1 MKKDF
6 NGDTIELYR
15 IMNKSLYFGMMANV
29 IVPMGLLL
37 ACYFFDQRYHP
48 ANKLGD
54 FANTLF
60 FIFLILGATQGAFAF
75 WWRQQ
80 LLLKPMIRR
89 KETFQIDLA
98 LGLTR
103 ISRPVFMLIGA
114 ISLYGVFYFFLTGRF
129 EETMFMVI
137 LSFIVFQVVR
147 PRYGLV
153 SKLIDNQYAMAEKGE
168 FYRERQ
174 QSGVSRD

>member
-6 NGDTIELYR
+6 NGDTIELFR
-15 IMNKSLYFGMMANV
+15 IMNKSLYFGMMSN
-29 IVPMGLLL
+29 IIIPMGLLL
-37 ACYFFDQRYHP
+37 ACYFYEQRYHP
-48 ANKLGD
+48 ANNIGD

-60 FIFLILGATQGAFAF
+60 YIFLTFGATQGAIAF

-89 KETFQIDLA
+89 KETFQTDLA
-98 LGLTR
+98 LGLTK
-103 ISRPVFMLIGA
+103 ICRPVFMLVAA
-114 ISLYGVFYFFLTGRF
+114 ISLYGLIYFFLTGRF

-137 LSFIVFQVVR
+137 LSFVVFQVVR

-153 SKLIDNQYAMAEKGE
+153 NKLIENQYALAEKGE
-168 FYRERQ
+168 FYRGE
-174 QSGVSRD
+174 

>member
-6 NGDTIELYR
+6 NGDTIELFR
-15 IMNKSLYFGMMANV
+15 IMNKSLYFGMMSN
-29 IVPMGLLL
+29 IIIPMGLLL
-37 ACYFFDQRYHP
+37 ACYFYEQRYHP
-48 ANKLGD
+48 ANNIGD

-60 FIFLILGATQGAFAF
+60 YIFLIFGAGQGAFAF

-89 KETFQIDLA
+89 RETFQTDLA
-98 LGLTR
+98 LGLTK
-103 ISRPVFMLIGA
+103 ICRPVFMLVAA
-114 ISLYGVFYFFLTGRF
+114 ITLYGLIYFFLTGRF

-137 LSFIVFQVVR
+137 LSFVVFQVVR

-153 SKLIDNQYAMAEKGE
+153 NKLIENQYDMAEKGE
-168 FYRERQ
+168 FYR
-174 QSGVSRD
+174 GK

>member
-6 NGDTIELYR
+6 NGDSIELFR
-15 IMNKSLYFGMMANV
+15 IMNKSLYFGMMSN
-29 IVPMGLLL
+29 IIIPMGLLL
-37 ACYFFDQRYHP
+37 ACYFYEQRYHP
-48 ANKLGD
+48 ANNIGD

-60 FIFLILGATQGAFAF
+60 YIFLTFGATQGAFAF

-89 KETFQIDLA
+89 RETFQTDLA

-103 ISRPVFMLIGA
+103 ICRPVFMLVAA
-114 ISLYGVFYFFLTGRF
+114 ISFYGLIYFFLTGRF

-137 LSFIVFQVVR
+137 LSFVVFQVVR

-153 SKLIDNQYAMAEKGE
+153 NKLIDNQYAMVEKGE
-168 FYRERQ
+168 VYRGE
-174 QSGVSRD
+174 

>member
-6 NGDTIELYR
+6 NGDNIELFR
-15 IMNKSLYFGMMANV
+15 IMNKSLYFGMMSN
-29 IVPMGLLL
+29 IIIPMGLLL
-37 ACYFFDQRYHP
+37 ACYFYEQRYHP
-48 ANKLGD
+48 ANNIGD

-60 FIFLILGATQGAFAF
+60 YMFLIFGAAQGMFAF

-80 LLLKPMIRR
+80 LLQKPMIRR
-89 KETFQIDLA
+89 QETFQADLT

-103 ISRPVFMLIGA
+103 ICRPVFMLISA
-114 ISLYGVFYFFLTGRF
+114 ISLYGVLYFVLTGRF

-137 LSFIVFQVVR
+137 LSFVVFQLVR

-153 SKLIDNQYAMAEKGE
+153 NKLIDNQYAMAEKGE
-168 FYRERQ
+168 FYRGE
-174 QSGVSRD
+174 

>member
-15 IMNKSLYFGMMANV
+15 IMNKSLYFGMMSN
-29 IVPMGLLL
+29 IIIPMGLLL

-48 ANKLGD
+48 AINLGD

-60 FIFLILGATQGAFAF
+60 YIFLILGATQGAFAF

-80 LLLKPMIRR
+80 LMLKPMIRR
-89 KETFQIDLA
+89 RDTFQSDLA

-103 ISRPVFMLIGA
+103 ISRPVFMLVGA
-114 ISLYGVFYFFLTGRF
+114 ISLYGVLYFVLTGRF

-137 LSFIVFQVVR
+137 LSFVVFQVVR

-168 FYRERQ
+168 FYTGENEA
-174 QSGVSRD
+174 GD

>member
-15 IMNKSLYFGMMANV
+15 IIAKPLYFGMMSNV
-29 IVPMGLLL
+29 IIPMGLLL

-48 ANKLGD
+48 ANNLGD

-80 LLLKPMIRR
+80 LLQKPMIRHR
-89 KETFQIDLA
+89 ETFQQDLA
-98 LGLTR
+98 LGLSR

-114 ISLYGVFYFFLTGRF
+114 ISLYGVIYFFLTGRF
-129 EETMFMVI
+129 QETMFLVI
-137 LSFIVFQVVR
+137 LSFIVFQLVR

-153 SKLIDNQYAMAEKGE
+153 NRLIDNQYAMAEKGE
-168 FYRERQ
+168 FYTGE
-174 QSGVSRD
+174 SKAGD